1 MCYIMIFYRFS
12 MDTEI
17 DLKST
22 LSKMG
27 LGDIFSQSKA
37 DFSRITSEYWKWSV
51 FIFGNYV
58 AVLLRNK
65 C

>member
-1 MCYIMIFYRFS
+1 MLYNDDIFRFS
-12 MDTEI
+12 MDAEI

-37 DFSRITSEYWKWSV
+37 DFSRITSEYWK
-51 FIFGNYV
+51 
-58 AVLLRNK
+58 
-65 C
+65 

>member
-37 DFSRITSEYWKWSV
+37 DFSRITSEYWKLISFYFWQLCSCFV
-51 FIFGNYV
+51 
-58 AVLLRNK
+58 K
-65 C
+65 E

>member
-1 MCYIMIFYRFS
+1 
-12 MDTEI
+12 MDAEI

-27 LGDIFSQSKA
+27 LGDIFSQTKA
-37 DFSRITSEYWKWSV
+37 DFSRITSEYWKWSD
-51 FIFGNYV
+51 FIVGNYV
-58 AVLLRNK
+58 GLAVLSRNK

>member
-1 MCYIMIFYRFS
+1 
-12 MDTEI
+12 MDTET

-37 DFSRITSEYWKWSV
+37 DFSRITSEYWKWSD
-51 FIFGNYV
+51 FTFSSYV
-58 AVLLRNK
+58 AVLLKNK